1 MTWLSRH
8 ESAALRLGREAG
20 VRWRLPWRGW
30 GVLGLGV
37 LAGTLLQVQQAL
49 LSATALY
56 GAVLLLGLS
65 GLMGVAWA
73 RRRRAVASV
82 PWLVWVGV
90 LAGMVAWGGAGLRAA
105 QLLQQAL
112 APELE
117 GRDLVLVGRVASLP
131 QSGSWGWR
139 FVLRVESAALQGRP
153 VTVPPDLLLG
163 WNPLQHPASA
173 PGDDEPHDDPDSERD
188 LVNGLAGP
196 GAPGLQGLE
205 SVAIASGPVAPVP
218 GQRWRFTVRL
228 KRVHGA
234 RNPGGFDLELWL
246 WEQGILATGWVRA
259 RSASEAPRLLART
272 AAYPVERLRQRVR
285 EAILAKLAPAGQ
297 ADAGAG
303 VVVALVTGDQR
314 SISREDWVLFRQT
327 GVAHLMSISGLHIT
341 LLAWLSARGLGWL
354 WRQTARWPGV
364 WGRACLWCPAPVL
377 GRWLGLGVAL
387 SYSVFCGWGI
397 PAQRT
402 VGMLALVCALQ
413 WGGRRWPWPSLWSV
427 MVAGV
432 LLWDPWACLQP
443 GFWLSFVAVGVL
455 FATDV
460 GRAAGPAA
468 ATTALPRRALG
479 LVLGLLREQGV
490 LGLALAPLSLLL
502 FGQVSVVGLVANLVA
517 VPWVT
522 AVVTPLAL
530 LGCVMP
536 PLWLVAQQALQLL
549 LWGLPWMAQ
558 WPGATWSTAIAPVW
572 AVLAG
577 GLGGVLCVGPWP
589 PAWRCLGLPLLVPV
603 LLWQVP
609 GPAPGRFE
617 LLAVDV
623 GQGTAVW
630 LRTATQG
637 LLYDAGPRYSPGS
650 DAGERVLV
658 PLLRA
663 QGATLNTLVLSHRDT
678 DHTGGAVAVLQA
690 YPHAGLRASWSGLET
705 LTDRPAKPCV
715 AGERWLW
722 DGVLFEVLHPTA
734 AEVVPGARSN
744 ALSCVLRVED
754 AQGRTA
760 LLTGDIERDQER
772 ALLARGAALQAD
784 FLLVPHHGSATS
796 SSEAFLQAVQPSVAV
811 VQAGYRNRFGHPA
824 ERVMARYAALN
835 IAWTST
841 PVCGAV
847 YWSSARPDH
856 WTCQRALDRRYWHGL
871 QSP

>member
-1 MTWLSRH
+1 MSRH
-8 ESAALRLGREAG
+8 ESASLRLRREAG
-20 VRWRLPWRGW
+20 ARWRLPWRGW
-30 GVLGLGV
+30 GALGLGV
-37 LAGTLLQVQQAL
+37 LGGTVLQVQQAW
-49 LSATALY
+49 LSASALY
-56 GAVLLLGLS
+56 GAVLCLGLC
-65 GLMGVAWA
+65 GLAGVALMP
-73 RRRRAVASV
+73 RRAGWV
-82 PWLVWVGV
+82 WLALVGA
-90 LAGMVAWGGAGLRAA
+90 LAGAVAWGGAGLRAA

-131 QSGSWGWR
+131 QSGDWGWR
-139 FVLRVESAALQGRP
+139 FVLQVEAATLLGRP
-153 VTVPPDLLLG
+153 VAVPPDVLLG
-163 WNPLQHPASA
+163 WNPSQHPASFG
-173 PGDDEPHDDPDSERD
+173 GDDDPDDGRD
-188 LVNGLAGP
+188 LVDGLVGVEGLP
-196 GAPGLQGLE
+196 GSGDAV
-205 SVAIASGPVAPVP
+205 SASGPRPDGPVP
-218 GQRWRFTVRL
+218 GQRWRFTARL

-234 RNPGGFDLELWL
+234 RNPGGFDYELWL

-259 RSASEAPRLLART
+259 RSASEAPRLLAHT
-272 AAYPVERLRQRVR
+272 AAYPVERLRHRVR
-285 EAILAKLAPAGQ
+285 EAIVAKLGPAAGPG
-297 ADAGAG
+297 AGVGAG

-314 SISREDWVLFRQT
+314 SIRREDWVLFRQT

-354 WRQTARWPGV
+354 WRQTARWPGA
-364 WGRACLWCPAPVL
+364 WARACLWCPAPVL
-377 GRWLGLGVAL
+377 GRWAGVLVAL
-387 SYSVFCGWGI
+387 GYSVFCGWGI

-402 VGMLALVCALQ
+402 VGMLVLVCALQ
-413 WGGRRWPWPSLWSV
+413 WGGRRWPWPSLWSM
-427 MVAGV
+427 MVALV

-443 GFWLSFVAVGVL
+443 GFWLSFVAVGIL

-460 GRAAGPAA
+460 GRAANPAA
-468 ATTALPRRALG
+468 PATALPRKALG

-530 LGCVMP
+530 LGCVFS
-536 PLWLVAQQALQLL
+536 PLWGLAQQALQLL
-549 LWGLPWMAQ
+549 LWGLQWMAQ
-558 WPGATWSTAIAPVW
+558 WPGATWSTAVAPVW
-572 AVLAG
+572 AALAG
-577 GLGGVLCVGPWP
+577 GLGGLLCVGPWP
-589 PAWRCLGLPLLVPV
+589 AAWRCLGLPLMVPV

-663 QGATLNTLVLSHRDT
+663 QGANLNTLVLSHRDT
-678 DHTGGAVAVLQA
+678 DHTGGAAAVLQA
-690 YPHAGLRASWSGLET
+690 YPQATLRASWNGV
-705 LTDRPAKPCV
+705 DAGMGRPARPCV

-722 DGVLFEVLHPTA
+722 DGVRFEVLHPVA
-734 AEVVPGARSN
+734 AELKPGARSN

-772 ALLARGAALQAD
+772 ALLARGAALRAD
-784 FLLVPHHGSATS
+784 FLLVPHHGSSTS
-796 SSEAFLQAVQPSVAV
+796 SSEEFLQAVQPFVAV

-835 IAWTST
+835 IARAST
-841 PVCGAV
+841 PECGAV
-847 YWSSARPDH
+847 HWSSAEPAR
-856 WTCQRALDRRYWHGL
+856 WACQRTLDRRYWHWPQL
-871 QSP
+871 P